1 MMNSE
6 TLRINRWLVLVI
18 LAGLVLRAAA
28 IIGYNHLPDS
38 SDELAYR
45 SMALN
50 LINGKGI
57 VDHMGNY
64 AMYNAGYPLFI
75 LAPAFFLFGDNLLAV
90 RLFNLVLGGISIALC
105 YIVAKEAGAGKIG
118 RLLAALIWALYLPA
132 SVYCV
137 YIAKENLMIPLML
150 GVIWC
155 TLRLRMVPSARL
167 ALGCGVL
174 FGLLALTGNAALVLA
189 GAVVFAL
196 LVATSVSVQKR
207 LTYSVL
213 ILAVAIAIAAPWVI
227 RNSHVIGAS
236 VLNTNGG
243 FNLYLGNNPAATGM
257 FVSIADT
264 PRGSTWQALRSV
276 GEVRAS
282 EVLKNEAILWI
293 KAHPS
298 EFMGLAIKKL
308 AYFWMPPIHGSTD
321 QSTIERLIRNLWA
334 IQFIALI
341 VAALGGLACKQLR
354 TKELAI
360 LWLSIAFYSAV
371 HMLFYVIFRY
381 RVPIMPLLGI
391 LAASTVE
398 IILIKKIPSLRTFGT
413 VRMSGS

>member
-1 MMNSE
+1 MNSE

-18 LAGLVLRAAA
+18 IVGLVLRAAA

-38 SDELAYR
+38 GDELAYR

-50 LINGKGI
+50 LINGKGV

-75 LAPAFFLFGDNLLAV
+75 LAPTFFLFGDNLLAV

-105 YIVAKEAGAGKIG
+105 YIVAKETGAGKIG

-155 TLRLRMVPSARL
+155 ALCLMRMPSARL

-196 LVATSVSVQKR
+196 IVATSVSVQKR
-207 LTYSVL
+207 LTYFVL
-213 ILAVAIAIAAPWVI
+213 ILAGAIAIAAPWVI
-227 RNSHVIGAS
+227 RNNHVIGAP

-264 PRGSTWQALRSV
+264 PRGSTWQALRNV

-293 KAHPS
+293 KEHPS

-308 AYFWMPPIHGSTD
+308 AYFWMPPIHGVTD
-321 QSTIERLIRNLWA
+321 QSTIEKLIRNLWV

-341 VAALGGLACKQLR
+341 VAALGGLAFKQLR

-391 LAASTVE
+391 MAASTVE
-398 IILIKKIPSLRTFGT
+398 IILIKKIPSLRTLVT
-413 VRMSGS
+413 